1 MSAGTKVAHPP
12 FHRSKSEKIAGDV
25 IDAARRHRPKLKR
38 SLSANVRLSIEEKR
52 KQVCI
57 YLHVYQYHNA

>member
-12 FHRSKSEKIAGDV
+12 FQRSQSEKVGDMV
-25 IDAARRHRPKLKR
+25 DGARRHRPKLKR

-52 KQVCI
+52 KQVGI
-57 YLHVYQYHNA
+57 ESV